1 MKSDDSDD
9 HNDVTDLAE
18 GVGREH
24 GQVVWLIL
32 PVPGFGVSIRIT
44 WRQCTFCILLI
55 SFSRNI
61 LSSHHLLF
69 AFGLALMSETN
80 PAMMRTKLGSSLIFV
95 GIQTIIIPSPASSSS
110 LAASHAHLERNMF
123 WTNSGAEPQQPS

>member
-1 MKSDDSDD
+1 MKSANNDD

-32 PVPGFGVSIRIT
+32 PVPGFGVSIWIT
-44 WRQCTFCILLI
+44 WRRCTFCILLI

-61 LSSHHLLF
+61 LSSHLLLF
-69 AFGLALMSETN
+69 AFGLALMSETS
-80 PAMMRTKLGSSLIFV
+80 PATIRTRLGSIFSLIFV
-95 GIQTIIIPSPASSSS
+95 GFQTIIIPSPA
-110 LAASHAHLERNMF
+110 LAAA
-123 WTNSGAEPQQPS
+123 

>member
-1 MKSDDSDD
+1 MYDDDL
-9 HNDVTDLAE
+9 NDVPDLAE
-18 GVGREH
+18 GVGGEH
-24 GQVVWLIL
+24 GQVVRLIL

-69 AFGLALMSETN
+69 ALGLALMSETN
-80 PAMMRTKLGSSLIFV
+80 PAMIRTKLGSSLIFV
-95 GIQTIIIPSPASSSS
+95 GIQTIIIPSPASNSSS
-110 LAASHAHLERNMF
+110 AASHAHLE
-123 WTNSGAEPQQPS
+123 

>member
-9 HNDVTDLAE
+9 HNDVPHLAE
-18 GVGREH
+18 GVGGEH
-24 GQVVWLIL
+24 GQVVRLIL
-32 PVPGFGVSIRIT
+32 PVPGFGVSIWIT

-80 PAMMRTKLGSSLIFV
+80 PAITRTKLGSSLIFV
-95 GIQTIIIPSPASSSS
+95 GIQTIIIPSPA
-110 LAASHAHLERNMF
+110 LAAA
-123 WTNSGAEPQQPS
+123 